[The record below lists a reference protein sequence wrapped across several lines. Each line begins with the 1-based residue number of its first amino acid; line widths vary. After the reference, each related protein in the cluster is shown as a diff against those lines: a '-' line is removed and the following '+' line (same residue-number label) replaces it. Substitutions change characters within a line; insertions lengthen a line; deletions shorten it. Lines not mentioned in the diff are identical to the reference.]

1 MKSCGSVSLYV
12 GVADIGCHDDAQVF
26 ATEGNPMRVRLRIV
40 SPKRN
45 KRLQTGWEGF
55 FPYYAG
61 FPEQFVREIL
71 NSSRLERD
79 AVILDPWNGSG
90 TTTYTASML
99 GYNAY
104 GIDLNPVMIIVARA
118 RLLPHSEADHLR
130 PLAATILSHV
140 RSSPPNLAADDPLLN
155 WLEPEAASFVRGIE
169 QNIRRSLVGSMTKSP
184 DGVNLDKISGTAATL
199 YVALFGA
206 CRQLVAPFRS
216 SNPTWLRIPKADD
229 QRVRAS
235 MFAIARQFGN
245 NVRGM
250 ADALAAKCQANVLNG
265 DAPRPG
271 DCKISLVDTT
281 TMALLPES
289 VDMVLTSPPYCTRID
304 YTAATRIELA
314 LLGPLLQTGARSLG
328 RQMIGSTQVPVDEI
342 AVDPNW
348 GRSCLRFL
356 TALKAHPSKASTGYY
371 YRTHL
376 DYFDKMS
383 RSIERIATAMKPNG
397 QAILVVQDSYYKD
410 IHNDLPRIIGE
421 MGVKHGLKLTRRE
434 NFHLRSMSDIHR
446 GRLTYARPS
455 GATESVLCFTK

>member
-1 MKSCGSVSLYV
+1 
-12 GVADIGCHDDAQVF
+12 
-26 ATEGNPMRVRLRIV
+26 MRARLHIV

-61 FPEQFVREIL
+61 FPELFVREIL
-71 NSSRLERD
+71 DSAKLERD

-99 GYNAY
+99 GYKAC

-118 RLLPHSEADHLR
+118 RLLPYSEADHLR
-130 PLAATILSHV
+130 PLAATILSHAH
-140 RSSPPNLAADDPLLN
+140 SSPPTIASDDPLLN
-155 WLEPEAASFVRGIE
+155 WFEPEAASFVRGIE

-206 CRQLVAPFRS
+206 CRKLVAPFRS
-216 SNPTWLRIPKADD
+216 SNPTWLRVPKADD
-229 QRVRAS
+229 DRVRAS
-235 MFAIARQFGN
+235 QFEIARQFGN

-250 ADALAAKCQANVLNG
+250 SEALAAKRDADLIE

-271 DCKISLVDTT
+271 ECKVSLLDTT
-281 TMALLPES
+281 TMALRQES

-314 LLGPLLQTGARSLG
+314 LLGPLLQTGARALG
-328 RQMIGSTQVPVDEI
+328 RQMIGSTQVPTDEI
-342 AVDPNW
+342 AVDPKW
-348 GRSCLRFL
+348 GRSCRRFL
-356 TALKAHPSKASTGYY
+356 AALKAHPSKASGGYY

-376 DYFDKMS
+376 DYFQKMS
-383 RSIERIATAMKPNG
+383 RSIERLVTALKPDG
-397 QAILVVQDSYYKD
+397 QAIFVVQDSYYKD

-421 MGVKHGLKLTRRE
+421 MGIKHGLKLKRRE
-434 NFHLRSMSDIHR
+434 DFHLRSMSDINR

-455 GATESVLCFTK
+455 GATESVLCFVK